1 MATYTKQDIENLKT
15 RIRAELPALVQANP
29 GESTGQ
35 LETLYCDANPVLVDQ
50 FGMTKSKHNWSVVQV
65 KVYDCI
71 QELKKSGE
79 LITHKRGYY
88 HPDFDLTTI
97 PAKAKAKAKA
107 KKAKA
112 KKVEP
117 VVETVVEPTLEV
129 EETQEVEETHVPVE
143 VDNPAVIE
151 AHIDT
156 TTNELVENVGGSK
169 DYRISLDKV
178 EDGYITSSVQV
189 STTTLEPVEV
199 EETVEPNLI
208 EETQEPNL
216 IEETQEEVEVKETP
230 VAEQVDNEP
239 VVVHKY
245 DLKALRQSASFDPI
259 AITIRKVTGEYE
271 VYRDMENRNIVLTQV
286 DRKDYEVISVD
297 VDHDHL
303 KSVNPVLST
312 YASQAIS
319 DFEKAS
325 NHKEGCTK
333 VVRALVSCL
342 IKCQHTDDFG
352 GFVEECVNP
361 VCPLKTI
368 WGGGATNV
376 NPNAS

>member
-1 MATYTKQDIENLKT
+1 MKTHIKIKHFLSKAEIEYYLKLSEDPEGYVHHVSSGSGRKTNLHFKPVDFRGMKKT
-15 RIRAELPALVQANP
+15 
-29 GESTGQ
+29 
-35 LETLYCDANPVLVDQ
+35 D
-50 FGMTKSKHNWSVVQV
+50 KSKAM
-65 KVYDCI
+65 
-71 QELKKSGE
+71 LL
-79 LITHKRGYY
+79 LI
-88 HPDFDLTTI
+88 
-97 PAKAKAKAKA
+97 
-107 KKAKA
+107 
-112 KKVEP
+112 
-117 VVETVVEPTLEV
+117 
-129 EETQEVEETHVPVE
+129 
-143 VDNPAVIE
+143 
-151 AHIDT
+151 
-156 TTNELVENVGGSK
+156 
-169 DYRISLDKV
+169 
-178 EDGYITSSVQV
+178 
-189 STTTLEPVEV
+189 
-199 EETVEPNLI
+199 
-208 EETQEPNL
+208 EPNL